1 MIDEKNTN
9 DVRAQEMVI
18 NQFEAARK
26 KRSLWESHWQEC
38 YDYALPQRQDTSIG
52 TQGGKRNQQIFD
64 ATALNAVDQ
73 LAASLLSELTPPW
86 SRWFNLTVGP
96 DVPEQDR
103 EIVGDLLEEATGVL
117 QNHFDRS
124 NFAVEMHQAF
134 LDVVTAGTASILF
147 EEAKTGDFSAF
158 QFKAIPLEQ
167 LYVLESDDGTLNVT
181 FRHLALT
188 SGQMKKRFG
197 DAVTLDETHTTQ
209 EENFK
214 ILEAVLPVD
223 TGYEYFVI
231 NLSDQQPAII
241 ETGFFRETPFVT
253 FRWSK
258 SPGEIYGRS
267 PVMKALPDIKT
278 ANKVVELILKNASI
292 AVTGIWQADDDGV
305 LNPANIKLV
314 PGTIIPKAVGSAGLK
329 PLEMP
334 GKFDVSQ
341 LVLDDLR
348 GRIQEALLA
357 DKLSAVDQ
365 KQMTA
370 TEVLERASTIARLLG
385 ATYGRLQSE
394 LLTPLIKRAYAILR
408 RRGEIADLPLDGRY
422 VTLRY
427 TSPLAKAQAQR
438 DMQLVLS
445 WIEKSM
451 TLGDAATAIV
461 NVEKAARYIGET
473 LGVPN
478 TLIRNQEDVISNM
491 ITKGEG
497 DDV

>member
-1 MIDEKNTN
+1 M
-9 DVRAQEMVI
+9 
-18 NQFEAARK
+18 
-26 KRSLWESHWQEC
+26 
-38 YDYALPQRQDTSIG
+38 
-52 TQGGKRNQQIFD
+52 
-64 ATALNAVDQ
+64 
-73 LAASLLSELTPPW
+73 
-86 SRWFNLTVGP
+86 
-96 DVPEQDR
+96 
-103 EIVGDLLEEATGVL
+103 
-117 QNHFDRS
+117 
-124 NFAVEMHQAF
+124 
-134 LDVVTAGTASILF
+134 
-147 EEAKTGDFSAF
+147 
-158 QFKAIPLEQ
+158 
-167 LYVLESDDGTLNVT
+167 
-181 FRHLALT
+181 
-188 SGQMKKRFG
+188 
-197 DAVTLDETHTTQ
+197 
-209 EENFK
+209 
-214 ILEAVLPVD
+214 
-223 TGYEYFVI
+223 I
-231 NLSDQQPAII
+231 NLSDQEPAII

-491 ITKGEG
+491 ITKSEG